1 MQSVHRGKPEDAKE
15 ESNDKSEEQGESP
28 TLRETET
35 APELKKQKTGFV
47 LTSIHTNILEEH
59 MYMYISFT
67 LLYRKKH

>member
-47 LTSIHTNILEEH
+47 LTSIH

-67 LLYRKKH
+67 LLYRNKH